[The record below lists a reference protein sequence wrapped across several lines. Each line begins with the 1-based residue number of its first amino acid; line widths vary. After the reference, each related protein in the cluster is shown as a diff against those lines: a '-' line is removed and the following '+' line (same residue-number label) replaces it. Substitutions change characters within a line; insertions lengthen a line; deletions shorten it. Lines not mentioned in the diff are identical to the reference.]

1 MLTAFFLT
9 DKFNGNIKGR
19 SNYGANPAQDGNYVE
34 NVSDPR
40 PRVRWIAGAD
50 TVAQSRSL
58 DLFTVDASNQYIQ
71 ISGSPLPAAS
81 TTYTV
86 PFGLYSADQLASTI
100 TSLLQASG
108 PYTTWHCVY
117 APDGRFRFIPSV
129 TGDVLF
135 RWKTGT
141 HGSGGDGTSLA
152 KEMGFDDSSDQL
164 AGVGTPPTA
173 ATAAEN
179 RYDTTTMILFDKG
192 NADADLYA
200 WLCDIDVSGGVDD
213 SPPPAS
219 VRVYGNH
226 TQLAFNVH
234 SWAASATK
242 VLTFSAAPSHEENS
256 IRLAANNGNS
266 ASERYWLW
274 VWRHQDEVRRHKVG
288 LCKAFDRT
296 WSGTRTITTLAG
308 HGMKQPQR
316 GLGINNYY
324 PVTQL
329 RRWSVPLSF
338 DSWGAADY
346 RTVIQ
351 GVVRHG
357 KADGLLWALRW
368 DEIADGT
375 HKAQDEADKGFLV
388 WGALQEYSL
397 DTFVGE
403 SADYMSGSLKIE
415 QIR

>member
-9 DKFNGNIKGR
+9 DKFKGNIANH
-19 SNYGANPAQDGNYVE
+19 SNYGAVPHIDGNYVE

-40 PRVRWIAGAD
+40 PRVRWITGYD
-50 TVAQSRSL
+50 TVAQSRGVG
-58 DLFTVDASNQYIQ
+58 LFTVDSSNRYIE
-71 ISGSPLPAAS
+71 ISATPSGGI
-81 TTYTV
+81 TTYDI
-86 PFGLYSADQLASTI
+86 PYGLYSADTLCSTV
-100 TSLLQASG
+100 TSKLQASG
-108 PYTTWHCVY
+108 AFTAWSLTYTATGKFAFSQT
-117 APDGRFRFIPSV
+117 APSAAY
-129 TGDVLF
+129 F
-135 RWKTGT
+135 RWKTGV
-141 HGSGGDGTSLA
+141 HGSDGDGTSLA
-152 KEMGFDDSSDQL
+152 AELGFDSSQDQ
-164 AGVGTPPTA
+164 A
-173 ATAAEN
+173 ASLGSFAVAAEY

-192 NADADLYA
+192 DSTADLYA
-200 WLCDIDVSGGVDD
+200 WLCDVDVSGGVDD
-213 SPPPAS
+213 AVDGSS
-219 VRVYGNH
+219 VKIYGSG
-226 TQLAFNVH
+226 TILGFDVQ
-234 SWAASATK
+234 SWASGAATT
-242 VLTFSAAPSHEENS
+242 LTFSSAPGYSENQ
-256 IRLAANNGNS
+256 IRLAQNGGAVS
-266 ASERYWLW
+266 SHRYWCW
-274 VWRHQDEVRRHKVG
+274 IWRHQDEVQRHKVG

-368 DEIADGT
+368 DDIADGSVY
-375 HKAQDEADKGFLV
+375 ANNEAEKGFLV

-403 SADYMSGSLKIE
+403 GADYMSGSLKLE
-415 QIR
+415 QII

>member
-9 DKFNGNIKGR
+9 DKFNGKIITR

-34 NVSDPR
+34 NASDPR
-40 PRVRWIAGAD
+40 PRVRWITGAD
-50 TVAQSRSL
+50 TVVQSRSL
-58 DLFTVDASNQYIQ
+58 GLFTVDDGNQYIQ

-86 PFGLYSADQLASTI
+86 PSGLYSADQLASTI
-100 TSLLQASG
+100 TALLQASG
-108 PYTTWHCVY
+108 PYTAWSCEYTSQ
-117 APDGRFRFIPSV
+117 GRFRFTRTG

-141 HGSGGDGTSLA
+141 RGSDGDGTSLA

-164 AGVGTPPTA
+164 AGVGTPPTP
-173 ATAAEN
+173 ATANEY

-192 NADADLYA
+192 NTDADLYA
-200 WLCDIDVSGGVDD
+200 WLCDVDVSGGVDD
-213 SPPPAS
+213 SLPIK
-219 VRVYGNH
+219 VYGNG
-226 TQLAFNVH
+226 TLLAFDVQ
-234 SWAASATK
+234 SWVSGATHT
-242 VLTFSAAPSHEENS
+242 LTFSDAPEYAENQ
-256 IRLAANNGNS
+256 IRLAHNGGAYA
-266 ASERYWLW
+266 ASQYWLW

-308 HGMKQPQR
+308 HGMQQPQR

-329 RRWSVPLSF
+329 RRWNVPLSF

-368 DEIADGT
+368 DDIASGAVD
-375 HKAQDEADKGFLV
+375 ANDEADKGFLV
-388 WGALQEYSL
+388 WGALQQYSL

-403 SADYMSGSLKIE
+403 SADYMSGSLKVE